1 MRSPAVIALFV
12 IVPATLGAQA
22 KPPCSF
28 APNFFRLNSAPLNLH
43 LAEEKPDQRD
53 RMLAGVKDV
62 AERTLADQP
71 DNPVAWYYLAR
82 YYQETHNSW
91 GADTAF
97 ARVEKLAPQCAD
109 TLVAFRKPVW
119 NDAFGAGMS
128 AWQAGKTDSAVLLL
142 QLARRVLPRDPRAD
156 FQLGQL
162 YGSAGNTDSAL
173 TYLNLGAQV
182 AGTDTAFTDGRRD
195 ALRTAARLALAR
207 AQSDPAVGRARQV
220 KQVLDS
226 LAGYL
231 SNDSML
237 LAHRL
242 AQSESRRARGARLRP
257 ADQDAFTKDST
268 QISQSLTSERD
279 LRASWQAKGAADTA
293 AVRAAYA
300 PAIAAYQALVAAYPA
315 TLEAAVNLAAI
326 YAQSGHPEL
335 AAAAF
340 DPVVAHPDQLEPM
353 AALEAAQ
360 RMGSGGLGP
369 AALKLY
375 GVLLKLNPN
384 NRNALAGEADA
395 LIRMHS
401 PDALA
406 PARKVIALDPSN
418 QVATRALGQAFA
430 LAGQQDSARKYVTK
444 ADTGL
449 TVDVTVTSFIP
460 DTASIEVAGVIA
472 NLKGSA
478 TPPMTL
484 TFDFLDAKG
493 AVVSTQATP
502 IAPIAPQATYQFD
515 VKGTGKGIVAWRYRL
530 P

>member
-1 MRSPAVIALFV
+1 MRSPAVIALSLV
-12 IVPATLGAQA
+12 IPATLGAQA
-22 KPPCSF
+22 KACSF
-28 APNFFRLNSAPLNLH
+28 TPNFFRLNSAPLNLH

-53 RMLAGVKDV
+53 RMLAGLKDV
-62 AERTLADQP
+62 SERTLADQP

-82 YYQETHNSW
+82 YYQETHDLR

-97 ARVEKLAPQCAD
+97 ARIEQFAPQCAD
-109 TLVAFRKPVW
+109 TLVAFRKLVW
-119 NDAFGAGMS
+119 NDAFGAGMA
-128 AWQAGKTDSAVLLL
+128 AWQAGKADSAVMLL
-142 QLARRVLPRDPRAD
+142 QLSRRVLPRDPRAD

-162 YGSAGNTDSAL
+162 YGSAGNSDSAL

-182 AGTDTAFTDGRRD
+182 AGTDTAFTDARRD
-195 ALRTAARLALAR
+195 ALRTAARLTLAR
-207 AQSDPAVGRARQV
+207 AENDPAVGRTRQA

-231 SNDSML
+231 VNDSML
-237 LAHRL
+237 LAHRI

-257 ADQDAFTKDST
+257 ADQQEFTQDSA
-268 QISQSLTSERD
+268 QISQSLATRRA
-279 LRASWQAKGAADTA
+279 LRSTWQAKGAADTA

-315 TLEAAVNLAAI
+315 SLDAAVNLAAL

-335 AAAAF
+335 AAGAF
-340 DPVVAHPDQLEPM
+340 DPIVAHPDELEPL

-360 RMGSGGLGP
+360 RMGSGGLGT
-369 AALKLY
+369 AALRLY
-375 GVLLKLNPN
+375 GLLLKLNPN
-384 NRNALAGEADA
+384 DRGALAGEADA
-395 LIRMHS
+395 LIRMHNA
-401 PDALA
+401 DAVA

-418 QVATRALGQAFA
+418 QVATRALGQAWA
-430 LAGQQDSARKYVTK
+430 LAGQQDSARKYLAQ

-449 TVDVTVTSFIP
+449 AVDVTVTSFIP
-460 DTASIEVAGVIA
+460 DTASTEISGVIA
-472 NLKGSA
+472 NLKGA
-478 TPPMTL
+478 PTAPITL

-502 IAPIAPQATYQFD
+502 IAPIAAQATFQFD
-515 VKGTGKGIVAWRYRL
+515 VKGTGKGIVAWRYRM